1 MSEQKEKV
9 FVFNFKESEAN
20 VLLQLLADAPLAW
33 KVTNPII
40 NSMLNQGKAQ
50 ADLDKQ
56 EGDLDS
62 PEHEEEEAKQD
73 GKPKQDPT
81 QLTSV

>member
-50 ADLDKQ
+50 AESDKQ
-56 EGDLDS
+56 EGELDS
-62 PEHEEEEAKQD
+62 PEHEEEVKQD

>member
-20 VLLQLLADAPLAW
+20 VLLQLLADTPLAW

-56 EGDLDS
+56 EGDLDC
-62 PEHEEEEAKQD
+62 PEQEEVKQD

>member
-1 MSEQKEKV
+1 MSKKKEKV

-62 PEHEEEEAKQD
+62 PEQEEVKQD